1 MVYCLQGGCYEI
13 AQAFPR
19 KIGKLSQ
26 LLRRRVRDT
35 SPGRFT
41 YAGEELSRTIL
52 IFAPFVADY
61 LLCVVLRAS

>member
-26 LLRRRVRDT
+26 LLRRRGYATPVRDALLK
-35 SPGRFT
+35 RV
-41 YAGEELSRTIL
+41 ELSRTIL